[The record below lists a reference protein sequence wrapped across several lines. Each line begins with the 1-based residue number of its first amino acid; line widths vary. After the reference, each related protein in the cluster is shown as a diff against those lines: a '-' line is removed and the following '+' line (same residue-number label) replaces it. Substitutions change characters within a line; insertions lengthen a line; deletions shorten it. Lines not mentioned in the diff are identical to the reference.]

1 MKADQLNKARN
12 PLLPAAMVAIQRAAE
27 RARNEAVR
35 THTGVIIARAG
46 MIERIVLNTAS
57 FSASLFMSLNSGVS
71 ALRLSFERLN
81 LL

>member
-46 MIERIVLNTAS
+46 MIERIVLNDLQSIGSSTS
-57 FSASLFMSLNSGVS
+57 EEVH
-71 ALRLSFERLN
+71 
-81 LL
+81 

>member
-12 PLLPAAMVAIQRAAE
+12 PLLPAAMVAIQRAAG

-46 MIERIVLNTAS
+46 MIERIVLNDLQSIGSSTS
-57 FSASLFMSLNSGVS
+57 EEVH
-71 ALRLSFERLN
+71 
-81 LL
+81 